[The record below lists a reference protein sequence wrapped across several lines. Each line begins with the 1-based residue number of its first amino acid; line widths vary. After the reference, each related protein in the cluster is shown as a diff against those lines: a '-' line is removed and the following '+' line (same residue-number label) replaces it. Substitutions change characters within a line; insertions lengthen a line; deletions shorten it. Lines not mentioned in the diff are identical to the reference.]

1 MSKPTS
7 SNEQPADTQ
16 QTEVPSEK
24 EQCRRLFEI
33 EIEAKFDEKKNT
45 IIEKQKQLEIIA
57 EIKATEAANPNRRQ
71 WYSGI

>member
-1 MSKPTS
+1 LILCIIRNKIKEYLKQIMSKPTS

-45 IIEKQKQLEIIA
+45 IIEKQK
-57 EIKATEAANPNRRQ
+57 
-71 WYSGI
+71 